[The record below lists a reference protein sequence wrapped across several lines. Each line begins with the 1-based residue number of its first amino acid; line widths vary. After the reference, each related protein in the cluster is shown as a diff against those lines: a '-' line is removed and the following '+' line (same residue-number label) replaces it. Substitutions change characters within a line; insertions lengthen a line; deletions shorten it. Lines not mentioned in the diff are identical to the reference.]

1 MTSVQVKD
9 LKGNEVSKK
18 ELAAE
23 VFGAEPNLHLVHA
36 ALLRQLANARS
47 GSANTKTRSEVRG
60 GGRKPWRQKGTGR
73 ARAGSTRSPL
83 WNGGGVTF
91 GPKPRDYSQAM
102 PKKARQLAL
111 KSAFIAR
118 QEQLVVVQN
127 FDAVFKQAPKADSA
141 VTEQPKTKAMV
152 EILTGLGI
160 ADKIVL
166 VVLDH
171 MVAGSA
177 QVARAVRNLPHVK
190 VVDHSN
196 LNVKD
201 LAYCQAVLL
210 TEQVLAELE
219 NRFKSVGSGNAD
231 KADEKKAPAKKA
243 ESKKEKAAPEAKK
256 AASTPAKNDGAA
268 QAKKAAKAAADAVSE
283 AKAGKATAEE
293 KKTSTKKA
301 APAEK
306 AEEKPEA
313 PKKSTKKKSDE
324 A

>member
-127 FDAVFKQAPKADSA
+127 FDAVFKEAPKADTA
-141 VTEQPKTKAMV
+141 VIEQPKTKAMV
-152 EILTGLGI
+152 EIFTGLGI

-190 VVDHSN
+190 VVDHTN
-196 LNVKD
+196 LNIKD

-231 KADEKKAPAKKA
+231 KTEEKKAPVKA
-243 ESKKEKAAPEAKK
+243 EAKKEKAAPEAKK
-256 AASTPAKNDGAA
+256 AASTTDGAA
-268 QAKKAAKAAADAVSE
+268 QAKKAAKAAAEAVSE

-306 AEEKPEA
+306 AEEKPQA